1 MANITSKDVLQSYI
15 ITSAKYDFSVYEKR
29 ILYRQIEIEQELLN
43 GQKIRPGVKI
53 DTNLWRDRK
62 YTMPVQM
69 FLNGEDDKNHAR
81 IKKAFK
87 ALMSKIIEYEDENE
101 IVGFPLIMN
110 YKVDKKGETVTW
122 QCYSMMVDAIVNF
135 AKGFR
140 KYELKT
146 AIEFNSVY
154 AMRFYELMSGQ
165 KSPLT
170 FTIDHLKAMFKLD
183 NKYKENKDFFK
194 KVIDVAKKELD
205 KKSPYSFEY
214 KINKQGKKFHS
225 ITFYPTFK
233 EEFRD
238 EILAQQELQ
247 KQISIRW
254 DLDRA
259 TINYLK
265 EVFLF
270 DEKEIRQ
277 HIELFKEANNTF
289 DLILFLSNKKT
300 YILKAKNPKGYLITI
315 LKKELKNTPLKS
327 VSEVKDSDLPTSEI
341 SFDLFENLA
350 KKKNV
355 NK

>member
-170 FTIDHLKAMFKLD
+170 FTIDHLKVMFKLD

-300 YILKAKNPKGYLITI
+300 L
-315 LKKELKNTPLKS
+315 
-327 VSEVKDSDLPTSEI
+327 
-341 SFDLFENLA
+341 LA
-350 KKKNV
+350 
-355 NK
+355 

>member
-1 MANITSKDVLQSYI
+1 MAIVSNKDILQSYI

-62 YTMPVQM
+62 YTMPIQM

-110 YKVDKKGETVTW
+110 FKVDKKGETVTW

-165 KSPLT
+165 QCPLT
-170 FTIDHLKAMFKLD
+170 FTIDHLKAMFKLEE
-183 NKYKENKDFFK
+183 KYSLVAMFIK

-247 KQISIRW
+247 RQISIHW

-265 EVFLF
+265 EIFLF

-277 HIELFKEANNTF
+277 HMELFKDANNSF

-300 YILKAKNPKGYLITI
+300 YILKAKNPKGYLIST
-315 LKKELKNTPLKS
+315 LRKELKNHIKETTYEPILHPIENNS
-327 VSEVKDSDLPTSEI
+327 VGLFSELT
-341 SFDLFENLA
+341 
-350 KKKNV
+350 KKMTTK
-355 NK
+355 K

>member
-1 MANITSKDVLQSYI
+1 MAIVSNKDVLQSYI
-15 ITSAKYDFSVYEKR
+15 ITSAKYDFSIYEKR

-43 GQKIRPGVKI
+43 GQKIRPEIKI
-53 DTNLWRDRK
+53 DTTLFGDK
-62 YTMPVQM
+62 YYTIPVNW
-69 FLNGEDDKNHAR
+69 LLPNGEQDKNHYQV
-81 IKKAFK
+81 KKAFK
-87 ALMSKIIEYEDENE
+87 ALMSKIIEYEDERW
-101 IVGFPLIMN
+101 IMGFPLVKEFKI
-110 YKVDKKGETVTW
+110 DLKGQTVRW
-122 QCYSMMVDAIVNF
+122 QSHPMIVEAIVNF
-135 AKGFR
+135 SKGFR

-165 KSPLT
+165 QRPLT
-170 FTIDHLKAMFKLD
+170 FTIDQLKAMFKLE

-194 KVIDVAKKELD
+194 KVIEVAKKELD
-205 KKSPYSFEY
+205 AKSPYSFEY

-265 EVFLF
+265 EVFYLMRKKF
-270 DEKEIRQ
+270 
-277 HIELFKEANNTF
+277 AN
-289 DLILFLSNKKT
+289 I
-300 YILKAKNPKGYLITI
+300 
-315 LKKELKNTPLKS
+315 
-327 VSEVKDSDLPTSEI
+327 
-341 SFDLFENLA
+341 
-350 KKKNV
+350 
-355 NK
+355 